1 MTLSFTREEAE
12 GIFYDALCNAVGTGY
27 IDGHGLEMTARNEDY
42 NTAAKSLKQFGN
54 PAYED
59 VLMEVLRQ
67 GGELTLVDHESEGE
81 YTRSI
86 KLADVHT
93 RLNECLAD
101 GSLEPGTAWRSYW
114 EEGDAA
120 DADAIIQTVFYKEI
134 IFG

>member
-1 MTLSFTREEAE
+1 MTLSFTPEESE
-12 GIFYDALCNAVGTGY
+12 GLFYDALCNAVGTGY
-27 IDGHGLEMTARNEDY
+27 IDSYGLEMIARNEDY
-42 NTAAKSLKQFGN
+42 NTATKSLKPLGS

-59 VLMEVLRQ
+59 VLMQVLRQ

-86 KLADVHT
+86 TLADVHT

-101 GSLEPGTAWRSYW
+101 GSLEPATAWRSYW

-120 DADAIIQTVFYKEI
+120 DADAIIQAVFYKEI